1 MKITRI
7 SEALGKID
15 DEISREAVE
24 QFEQKSIHTN
34 DAPAEKPK
42 VIYEHKTRKA
52 PILIAAAGICAAAAI
67 AVPVVNHFR
76 TANLIADN
84 PSGAA
89 DSKVVDYSAEGSDS
103 KITPDIIE
111 SESVK
116 EFKEYFEK
124 TSINQ
129 IYGDLSDFIKP
140 LNMTERKNGIT
151 ITLHDM
157 FKCNDWVILSLSCDV
172 EETDFTQ
179 PVHFIPAT
187 INDCFVSSTEIGG
200 KSFVG
205 LHLNDYK
212 VSGNSAHIDFDRVL
226 CYNKNGGDQIDSV
239 KVSRNEQKDD
249 SIGFDIPADFNKIAP
264 TVVTDIQDFVGN
276 DEMQLTRIS
285 VSPYY
290 CDIEFDGVET
300 RRYGQSG
307 FRFMKKDGTYLD
319 GVNFRTANNLDNMQS
334 FYFNEVIDPNE
345 LAAVEIDYYIMRD
358 GEKIDYERQ
367 VPVPNDIHAVID
379 VSTGKLIDRPTASET
394 EGMNYKEAMTAK
406 VERLRITENDGEFVV
421 EENASD
427 ANVNLVT
434 VQFDKSKSDYYAIIV
449 HPDGS
454 YKTLT
459 DAGLRDKIYEVTE
472 QFNSIAFIWSFQDDG
487 WREEI
492 IGTENNEWMRFGHLI
507 GKHDG
512 DIITSRFW
520 FSLNSDINDY
530 VSGRVSSSL
539 IIDDN
544 SDGTYS
550 AFLNYGE
557 DDRKTVMFIPN

>member
-24 QFEQKSIHTN
+24 QFEQKSIQTN
-34 DAPAEKPK
+34 NAPAEKPR
-42 VIYEHKTRKA
+42 VMYEHKTRKA

-76 TANLIADN
+76 TANLIAE

-89 DSKVVDYSAEGSDS
+89 ASKVVDYTAEESDS

-116 EFKEYFEK
+116 LFKEYFEK
-124 TSINQ
+124 THINQ
-129 IYGDLSDFIKP
+129 IYGDLSDYIKP

-157 FKCNDWVILSLSCDV
+157 FKCNDWMVLSMSCNV

-179 PVHFIPAT
+179 PVHFVPVT
-187 INDCFVSSTEIGG
+187 TGDCYIFQTEIGG

-205 LHLNDYK
+205 LHLKDYE
-212 VSGNSAHIDFDRVL
+212 VSGNSAHIDFDSVN
-226 CYNKNGGDQIDSV
+226 CYNNGGDQIDSV

-276 DEMQLTRIS
+276 DEMNFTRIS

-290 CDIEFDGVET
+290 CDIEYDGVET
-300 RRYGQSG
+300 RGRYGTSG
-307 FRFMKKDGTYLD
+307 FRFMMKDGTYLD
-319 GVNFRTANNLDNMQS
+319 GVNFRTANNLNNMQS
-334 FYFNEVIDPNE
+334 FYFNEVIDPKE
-345 LAAVEIDYYIMRD
+345 LEAIEIDYYIMRE

-367 VPVPNDIHAVID
+367 EPVPNDIHAVID
-379 VSTGKLIDRPTASET
+379 VPTGRIIDRPTSSEI

-406 VERLRITENDGEFVV
+406 VERLKISENDGEFVV

-434 VQFDKSKSDYYAIIV
+434 VQFDKSKGDYYAIIV
-449 HPDGS
+449 HQDGN
-454 YKTLT
+454 YEIIT
-459 DAGLRDKIYEVTE
+459 DAVLRDKIDEVTA
-472 QFNSIAFIWSFQDDG
+472 QLKSVAYIWTFQDDG

-492 IGTENNEWMRFGHLI
+492 IGTESNEWMRFGHLA
-507 GKHDG
+507 GKIDG

-520 FSLNSDINDY
+520 FSLNSDINEY
-530 VSGRVSSSL
+530 VSGEVASSL

-544 SDGTYS
+544 GDGTYS
-550 AFLNYGE
+550 AILNYGE
-557 DDRKTVMFIPN
+557 DDRKTTTFIPN